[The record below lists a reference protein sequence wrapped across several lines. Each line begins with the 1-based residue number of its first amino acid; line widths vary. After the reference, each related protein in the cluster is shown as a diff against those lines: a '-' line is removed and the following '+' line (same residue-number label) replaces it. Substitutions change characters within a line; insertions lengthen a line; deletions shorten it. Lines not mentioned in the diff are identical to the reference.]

1 MTWMWGVIV
10 VAVIVGGAVGFL
22 LSYLLGV
29 RDRHAAKLEDELAH
43 LKADFSDYRG
53 KVDAHFVE
61 TSELFQDM
69 TERYRAVYEHLAT
82 GARSLCSEG
91 LRTQRLDV
99 PESRPLIEPAAE
111 QPEAESEP
119 APAKPQGAA
128 PAPTAAEQQWPM
140 PEAVEATEALSPEE
154 LAEELAEEGAAEDTG
169 KGEVVQA
176 PSERAGS

>member
-1 MTWMWGVIV
+1 MTWMWGVVV

-22 LSYLLGV
+22 LSYVLGV
-29 RDRHAAKLEDELAH
+29 RDKHAAKLEDELAH
-43 LKADFSDYRG
+43 LKQDFEGYRG
-53 KVDAHFVE
+53 KVDAHFLE

-111 QPEAESEP
+111 QAEAPKTEP
-119 APAKPQGAA
+119 AAEEERPRTPEPAVA
-128 PAPTAAEQQWPM
+128 
-140 PEAVEATEALSPEE
+140 EATEALSPEE
-154 LAEELAEEGAAEDTG
+154 LAAEEVAEEVAEVTEQKEAA
-169 KGEVVQA
+169 QA
-176 PSERAGS
+176 PSERGAG